1 MNTLK
6 LADNIAFFRHKR
18 HVTQEEL
25 ADFLGVTKAS
35 VSKWE
40 TRQSMPDI
48 MILPQLAAYFDITID
63 ALLGYEPQLS
73 PEQIQ
78 KLYRKLAADFADKTF
93 EEAMAACKAIV
104 KEYYSCY
111 PLLFQICCLWLNH
124 FSMAESEAGQMEVLN
139 ETEKLCN
146 HIIEHTDDLGLC
158 NDVKFLRAMI
168 YLLLGKPNAVID
180 TLEEMFRYNRMAAQS
195 DSVLTRAYMMT
206 GKRDKAVEHSQI
218 NMYMHLLALVSDAT
232 QYIDVCSDNLEL
244 CEETIRR
251 IEQVGEAFSFDM
263 LHPNSAAQ
271 FYYQAAVMYC
281 GHNRIQE
288 AIGMLERYVDACV
301 RLLLVD
307 DVKLHGDCYFTQI
320 GDWFNQPD
328 MGNQA
333 PRDKKLIWD
342 SAIDALKHPTFSVLE
357 GNKAFEHMKDRLRGG
372 RENG

>member
-1 MNTLK
+1 MNTLR

-18 HVTQEEL
+18 HVTQEAL

-48 MILPQLAAYFDITID
+48 MLLPQLAAYFDITID
-63 ALLGYEPQLS
+63 ELLGYEPQLS

-78 KLYRKLAADFADKTF
+78 KIYGELTVDFAEKPFDDV
-93 EEAMAACKAIV
+93 MARCRELV

-111 PLLFQICCLWLNH
+111 PFLFQICCLWLNH
-124 FSMAESEAGQMEVLN
+124 FVMAEGMDGQVAILN
-139 ETEKLCN
+139 ETEALCD
-146 HIIEHTDDLGLC
+146 HIIEHCDDMGLC
-158 NDVKFLRAMI
+158 SDVKFFRAAL
-168 YLLLGKPNAVID
+168 YLQLGKTEAVID

-195 DSVLTRAYMMT
+195 DSVLTQAYLMA
-206 GKRDKAVEHSQI
+206 GNIEKAKEYSQI
-218 NMYMHLLALVSDAT
+218 NLYTHLMALVSDAT
-232 QYIDVCSDNLEL
+232 QYIYVCSDDLAL

-251 IEQVGEAFSFDM
+251 IEQVGDAFSFDA
-263 LHPNSAAQ
+263 LHPNSAAM
-271 FYYQAAVMYC
+271 FYYHAAIMYC
-281 GHNRIQE
+281 SHQKVEE
-288 AIGMLERYVDACV
+288 AVGMLERYTESCF
-301 RLLLVD
+301 RLLVED

-320 GDWFNQPD
+320 GDWFKQSD

-342 SAIDALKHPTFSVLE
+342 SAVDALKHPAFAILE
-357 GNKAFEHMKDRLRGG
+357 GNKAFEHMKERLKGG

>member
-6 LADNIAFFRHKR
+6 LADNIALFRHKR

-40 TRQSMPDI
+40 TKQSMPDI

-63 ALLGYEPQLS
+63 ELLGYEPQLS

-78 KLYRKLAADFADKTF
+78 KIYRELAADFADKPF
-93 EEAMAACKAIV
+93 EDVMARCRVLV

-111 PLLFQICCLWLNH
+111 PFLFQICCLWLNH
-124 FSMAESEAGQMEVLN
+124 FSMAEGETGQLEVLN
-139 ETEKLCN
+139 ETEELCN
-146 HIIEHTDDLGLC
+146 HIIENTDDLGLC
-158 NDVKFLRAMI
+158 NDVKFFRAT
-168 YLLLGKPNAVID
+168 LDLQLGKPEAVIE
-180 TLEEMFRYNRMAAQS
+180 TLEELFRYNRMAAQS
-195 DSVLTRAYMMT
+195 DSVLTQAYLMM
-206 GKRDKAVEHSQI
+206 GKRDKAREHSQI
-218 NMYMHLLALVSDAT
+218 NMYMHLMALVSDAT
-232 QYIDVCSDNLEL
+232 SYIDVCSDNLEL

-251 IEQVGEAFSFDM
+251 IEQVGKAFSFDT
-263 LHPNSAAQ
+263 LHPNSAAL

-281 GHNRIQE
+281 GHNKVQE
-288 AIGMLERYVDACV
+288 AVEMLERYTESCV

-307 DVKLHGDCYFTQI
+307 DVKLHGDHYFTRI
-320 GDWFNQPD
+320 GDWFKQSD

-342 SAIDALKHPTFSVLE
+342 SAIDALKHPAFSVLE
-357 GNKAFEHMKDRLRGG
+357 GNKAFEHMKERLRGG

>member
-1 MNTLK
+1 MNTLR

-48 MILPQLAAYFDITID
+48 MLLPQLAAYFDITID
-63 ALLGYEPQLS
+63 ELLGYEPQLS
-73 PEQIQ
+73 PEQIL
-78 KLYRKLAADFADKTF
+78 KIYRELAVDFAEKPF
-93 EEAMAACKAIV
+93 EDVMARCRELV

-111 PLLFQICCLWLNH
+111 PFLFQICCLWLNH
-124 FSMAESEAGQMEVLN
+124 FVMAEGMDGQVAILN
-139 ETEKLCN
+139 ETEALCD
-146 HIIEHTDDLGLC
+146 HIIEQCDDMGLC
-158 NDVKFLRAMI
+158 NDVKFFRAT
-168 YLLLGKPNAVID
+168 LDLQLGKPEAVID

-195 DSVLTRAYMMT
+195 DSVLTQAYLMA
-206 GKRDKAVEHSQI
+206 GNIEKAKEYSQV
-218 NMYMHLLALVSDAT
+218 NMYTHLMALVSDAT
-232 QYIDVCSDNLEL
+232 QYIDICSDNLAL

-251 IEQVGEAFSFDM
+251 IEQVGDAFSFDA
-263 LHPNSAAQ
+263 LHPNSAAL
-271 FYYQAAVMYC
+271 FYYHAAIMYC
-281 GHNRIQE
+281 SHQKVEE
-288 AIGMLERYVDACV
+288 AVGMLERYTESCF
-301 RLLLVD
+301 RLLVED

-320 GDWFNQPD
+320 GDWFKQSD

-342 SAIDALKHPTFSVLE
+342 SALDALKYPAFAILE
-357 GNKAFEHMKDRLRGG
+357 GNKAFERMKERLKGG